1 MILRLAFIVGVVL
14 ATAILGCEVEVPLD
28 VPPRDAPNGSGS
40 DGGFG
45 SSDGGG
51 SGSGSGSDAALG
63 SGSGSGLDGGG
74 SGQLPDAM

>member
-1 MILRLAFIVGVVL
+1 MMLRLAFVVGVAL

-28 VPPRDAPNGSGS
+28 VPPRDAPTGSGS

-45 SSDGGG
+45 SGSDGSGGG
-51 SGSGSGSDAALG
+51 SGLDGALG
-63 SGSGSGLDGGG
+63 SGSGSNLDAGG

>member
-1 MILRLAFIVGVVL
+1 MLRLAFVVGVAL

-28 VPPRDAPNGSGS
+28 VPPRDAPSGSGS

-45 SSDGGG
+45 SGSDGGG
-51 SGSGSGSDAALG
+51 SGGSGSDAALG